1 MRPPLAKS
9 LEAVAFTRH
18 QDNIMPFTHLDIGGP
33 VATLSLDHPGG
44 NRINFDMRVELREA
58 VQLVEKSPARALL
71 IRGEGRDFCLGGDVR
86 DWPGVPTDVLRP
98 KIQVFAEA
106 LDHLEHLSLP
116 TIAAVQGGC
125 MGGGFELALSCD
137 LILAAKSA
145 RFAFPEARLGIV
157 TLQGGMMQIA
167 ERVGRTKAAEIVFF
181 SEPTTAEQMRQWN
194 VVNRVVEDTDL
205 ESEAAALAV
214 RLADGPTKAFAAT
227 KALWRLQAEQGVKAA
242 KAKLYD
248 LSMPLFE
255 TQDAQTAL
263 RSAAEAINEGKP
275 FPTAAFIGR

>member
-1 MRPPLAKS
+1 LAKS

-33 VATLSLDHPGG
+33 VATLSLDHRGG

-58 VQLVEKSPARALL
+58 VQRVEKSPARALL
-71 IRGEGRDFCLGGDVR
+71 IRGEGRDFCLRGDVR
-86 DWPGVPTDVLRP
+86 DWPGVPTEVLRP

-106 LDHLEHLSLP
+106 LDHLERLSLP
-116 TIAAVQGGC
+116 TITAVQGGC

-137 LILAAKSA
+137 LIIAAKSA
-145 RFAFPEARLGIV
+145 HFAFPEARLGIV
-157 TLQGGMMQIA
+157 TLQAGMMQIA
-167 ERVGRTKAAEIVFF
+167 ERVDRAKAAEIVFF

-214 RLADGPTKAFAAT
+214 LLASRCRFSRLRTRRQPCAT
-227 KALWRLQAEQGVKAA
+227 PPRRSMRAS
-242 KAKLYD
+242 
-248 LSMPLFE
+248 LSRRQPL
-255 TQDAQTAL
+255 
-263 RSAAEAINEGKP
+263 SGGKP
-275 FPTAAFIGR
+275 GPP

>member
-1 MRPPLAKS
+1 
-9 LEAVAFTRH
+9 
-18 QDNIMPFTHLDIGGP
+18 MPFTHLDIGGP
-33 VATLSLDHPGG
+33 VATLSLDHRGG

-58 VQLVEKSPARALL
+58 VQRVEKSPARALL
-71 IRGEGRDFCLGGDVR
+71 IRGEGRDFCLRGDVR
-86 DWPGVPTDVLRP
+86 DWPGVPTEVLRP

-106 LDHLEHLSLP
+106 LDHLERLSLP
-116 TIAAVQGGC
+116 TITAVQGGC

-137 LILAAKSA
+137 LIIAAKSA
-145 RFAFPEARLGIV
+145 HFAFPEARLGIV
-157 TLQGGMMQIA
+157 TLQAGMMQIA
-167 ERVGRTKAAEIVFF
+167 ERVDRAKAAEIVFF

-205 ESEAAALAV
+205 ESEAAALAA

-227 KALWRLQAEQGVKAA
+227 KALWRLQAEQGVKRA

-255 TQDAQTAL
+255 TQDARTAL
-263 RSAAEAINEGKP
+263 RNAADAINAGKP